1 MCIFFQ
7 HLRGIGFVEILLDAL
22 DLITIVV
29 PPALPAAMTVGHM
42 YAQSRLRKNNVFCI
56 SPRTINVAG
65 SLNCV
70 CFDKVNYLIF
80 YYSLG
85 LLCNI
90 LFLEVFWPYD

>member
-1 MCIFFQ
+1 MIVYFFQ

-70 CFDKVNYLIF
+70 CFDKVNNL
-80 YYSLG
+80 
-85 LLCNI
+85 
-90 LFLEVFWPYD
+90 